1 MKLSTKLKLSF
12 GIMIFLPLILFFAVL
27 AIISSAK
34 LKQIE
39 ATYDS
44 EHVGY
49 ETFMNPIQFIS
60 KMCEEEFAEIKG
72 YADGNPE
79 KFDDVK
85 YLEELNSRLRGRKAY
100 LLAEK
105 NKEIYFRGKDIP
117 EDLAYR
123 ITAPVD
129 EGKSSGYI
137 PGDKILVNQVEFEG
151 SDGGEGRI
159 YLVIDLDALLS
170 HIKHMAVDS
179 GIAMVVIIIVTS
191 SVIIAWLYRS
201 IVKPINKLR
210 LATDNIKNGNLE
222 FEIDTTGKN
231 EFSELFRDFDEMR
244 CRLRDNVNEK
254 LKSDANSREMI
265 SNISHDLKTPITAI
279 KGYVEGIRDGVA
291 TTDEK
296 REKYI
301 RTIYNKACEM
311 DRLIDELTF
320 YSRIDSDKII
330 YNFQKLNVMDYF
342 ADCVNDIKL
351 ELDELN
357 YTLEYDNRVSSDTW
371 VIGDAEQLK
380 RVINN
385 IVGNSIKYMN
395 KKDGVI
401 SFAINEDENKVY
413 FEIKDNGP
421 GISSNNLP
429 YIFDRFYR
437 GDMSRNSK
445 KGGSGIGLSIVKKII
460 SDHDGEVSAE
470 SVEGEGTT
478 IKIVMKKEKK
488 SYEKSFDN

>member
-1 MKLSTKLKLSF
+1 
-12 GIMIFLPLILFFAVL
+12 
-27 AIISSAK
+27 
-34 LKQIE
+34 
-39 ATYDS
+39 
-44 EHVGY
+44 
-49 ETFMNPIQFIS
+49 
-60 KMCEEEFAEIKG
+60 
-72 YADGNPE
+72 
-79 KFDDVK
+79 
-85 YLEELNSRLRGRKAY
+85 
-100 LLAEK
+100 
-105 NKEIYFRGKDIP
+105 
-117 EDLAYR
+117 
-123 ITAPVD
+123 
-129 EGKSSGYI
+129 
-137 PGDKILVNQVEFEG
+137 
-151 SDGGEGRI
+151 
-159 YLVIDLDALLS
+159 
-170 HIKHMAVDS
+170 
-179 GIAMVVIIIVTS
+179 
-191 SVIIAWLYRS
+191 
-201 IVKPINKLR
+201 
-210 LATDNIKNGNLE
+210 
-222 FEIDTTGKN
+222 
-231 EFSELFRDFDEMR
+231 LFRDFDEMR

-357 YTLEYDNRVSSDTW
+357 YTLEYDNRVSYDTW

-401 SFAINEDENKVY
+401 SFVINEDENKVY